1 MLELLGKGSNL
12 RQALLESSIELS
24 GCLFLLLQLLQQL
37 LMLFGLLTGQLLV
50 QLNLLLS
57 VNDIRLL
64 VK

>member
-1 MLELLGKGSNL
+1 VLELLGKGSNL

-57 VNDIRLL
+57 VNDIGLL